1 MFIFDGTLNF
11 KDMNKVI
18 NVLITTATGI
28 GNGLASVGDYK
39 KATNAFKSLF
49 STLDTECLIDI
60 TEEENMNKISAKDIK
75 GKIEFKNVSFAYPTR
90 KDQKILKNISFVIQP
105 GQAAALVGYSGCGK
119 STIVQLLERYYD
131 PDEGEILVD
140 DVNIKDYNLIELRR
154 KIGLVSQEPVLF
166 KRSVYNNILYGNLE
180 ATKEEVLEA
189 ARKACI
195 MKFFTKN
202 DQGKKRRSSFR
213 RRKAKTSNRKS
224 IFEKSSDSF
233 IR

>member
-1 MFIFDGTLNF
+1 M
-11 KDMNKVI
+11 
-18 NVLITTATGI
+18 
-28 GNGLASVGDYK
+28 
-39 KATNAFKSLF
+39 
-49 STLDTECLIDI
+49 
-60 TEEENMNKISAKDIK
+60 
-75 GKIEFKNVSFAYPTR
+75 
-90 KDQKILKNISFVIQP
+90 
-105 GQAAALVGYSGCGK
+105 GYSGCGK

-233 IR
+233 